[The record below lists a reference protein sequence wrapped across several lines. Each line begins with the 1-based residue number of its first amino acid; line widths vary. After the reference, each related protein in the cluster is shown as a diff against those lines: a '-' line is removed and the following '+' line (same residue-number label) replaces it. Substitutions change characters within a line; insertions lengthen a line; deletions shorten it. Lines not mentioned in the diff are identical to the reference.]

1 MKITGKM
8 LTAVYDRL
16 YDTYGPRHWWPGE
29 TPFEIAVGA
38 ILTQSVSW
46 SNVEKA
52 IGALKEIGALSPETV
67 ASMNTDELARLIR
80 PTLYFNMKAKKLKS
94 FCGHL
99 IGRYGRDMAALRDR
113 PMEELREELLGL
125 YGIGPETADSILLYA
140 VGKPS
145 FVVDAYT
152 RRILSRMGLVAPDI
166 GYDELRAVFTKRL
179 PADSALF
186 NEYHALIVTLGKEC
200 CTARSPRCDE
210 CPLTQDCRKR
220 YL

>member
-1 MKITGKM
+1 MKITKKQLM
-8 LTAVYDRL
+8 AVYDRL

-38 ILTQSVSW
+38 ILTQSVAW
-46 SNVEKA
+46 SNVKKA
-52 IGALKEIGALSPETV
+52 IGALKEINVLSPEAI
-67 ASMNTDELARLIR
+67 ASMDTDELASHIR
-80 PTLYFNMKAKKLKS
+80 PTLYFNMKARKLKS
-94 FCGHL
+94 FCRHL
-99 IGRYGRDMAALRDR
+99 LDQYGGDISALKDR
-113 PMEELREELLGL
+113 PMAELREELLDL

-152 RRILSRMGLVAPDI
+152 RRILSRMGLVPPDI
-166 GYDELRAVFTKRL
+166 GYDDLRAVFTKQL
-179 PADSALF
+179 PEDADLY

-200 CTARSPRCDE
+200 CTARSPRCGG
-210 CPLTQDCRKR
+210 CPLNQDCRRR

>member
-1 MKITGKM
+1 MRITEQQLM
-8 LTAVYDRL
+8 AVYDHL
-16 YDTYGPRHWWPGE
+16 YDTYGPRYWWPGE

-52 IGALKEIGALSPETV
+52 IGALKAAGALSPEAI
-67 ASMNTDELARLIR
+67 ASMDSSALASHIR
-80 PTLYFNMKAKKLKS
+80 PTLYFNMKAKKLKA
-94 FCGHL
+94 FCRHL
-99 IGRYGRDMAALRDR
+99 LDRYDGDIKALRDR
-113 PMEELREELLGL
+113 PMEALREELLSL

-140 VGKPS
+140 VEKPS

-152 RRILSRMGLVAPDI
+152 RRIFSRMGLVPPDI
-166 GYDELRAVFTKRL
+166 GYDELRAVFMDRL
-179 PADSALF
+179 PEDRSLY

-200 CTARSPRCDE
+200 CTARSPRCDD
-210 CPLTQDCRKR
+210 CPLGRDCRKR